1 MSQNTRSGKTRS
13 ALAWIGASFATAV
26 LSVPSVLVGACSG
39 DPQAPAEKKEVG
51 PRPPMPDTAAQTGA
65 QRLTVAQY
73 GNAIRDI
80 LGKNIN
86 VPPAIEADASIDGF
100 VAIGASVSTIS
111 PSGVEKYEKAAF
123 AIAQQV
129 IADEAHKSVV
139 LQCKPT
145 GPADVG
151 CAKETITRVGRL
163 LYRRPLADPEITRL
177 TDIFSQASAALGGF
191 DRGLEYA
198 LAAMLQSPH
207 FLYRPQVGEPDPAHA
222 GQSRYTSLEMASRL
236 SFFFW
241 NSAPDDALLNA
252 AQKGYLV
259 DDTSLA
265 AEIDRLIASPKAH
278 DGLRAFVTDWLKLR
292 ELDHLTKDPTVFTYY
307 SPELGPAARE
317 ETLRLFE
324 HFVFELDSDLRDV
337 MTTRQTF
344 VNAKLASMYMI
355 PSPADEGFNL
365 VEFPADSPRVGL
377 LGHAS
382 ILALHSH
389 PRSTSSTLRG
399 KFIRESLLCDTV
411 PPPPADVNT
420 GLPEASETARTLR
433 ERMQPH
439 LTDPVC
445 KSCHIL
451 MDPIGL
457 GLENFDSIGRY
468 RTKEVGALIDASG
481 DLDGVA
487 FADARTLGK
496 NIRESYKFGPCIVR
510 KVFSYATGFKPAE
523 ADGKTLETLHWDF
536 RASGYRFKELMKLVA
551 LSPAFRLAQKPQ

>member
-1 MSQNTRSGKTRS
+1 MSRNTHPGKTRS
-13 ALAWIGASFATAV
+13 VLRWFSAVVATG
-26 LSVPSVLVGACSG
+26 VLVGACSSKE
-39 DPQAPAEKKEVG
+39 PPPPPAKPDFG
-51 PRPPMPDTAAQTGA
+51 PRPEMPDLAAQTGA

-73 GNAIRDI
+73 GNAIRELFGND
-80 LGKNIN
+80 IN
-86 VPPAIEADASIDGF
+86 VPTAIEADASMDGF

-111 PSGVEKYEKAAF
+111 PSGVEKYEKSAF

-129 IADEAHKSVV
+129 IADDAHKSVV

-145 GPADVG
+145 GPNDAA
-151 CAKETITRVGRL
+151 CAKDTVTRLGRL
-163 LYRRPLADPEITRL
+163 VYRRPLTDAEITRI
-177 TDIFSQASAALGGF
+177 TNIFMQASAALGGF

-198 LAAMLQSPH
+198 IAAMLQSPH

-222 GQSRYTSLEMASRL
+222 GQIRYTGVEMASRL
-236 SFFFW
+236 SFFLW
-241 NSAPDDALLNA
+241 NNTPDDALLNA

-259 DDTSLA
+259 DELGLA
-265 AEIDRLIASPKAH
+265 AEIDRMLESPKAH

-292 ELDHLTKDPTVFTYY
+292 ELDNLNKDPTLFTYF

-324 HFVFELDSDLRDV
+324 HFVFDLDTDVRDI

-365 VEFPADSPRVGL
+365 VEFAADSPRVGL
-377 LGHAS
+377 LGHTS

-389 PRSTSSTLRG
+389 PRATSSTLRG
-399 KFIRESLLCDTV
+399 KFIRESLLCDV
-411 PPPPADVNT
+411 IPPPPANVNT
-420 GLPEASETARTLR
+420 GLPEPSETARTLR

-445 KSCHIL
+445 RACHIL

-457 GLENFDSIGRY
+457 GLENFDAIGRY

-481 DLDGVA
+481 DLDGVKYQ
-487 FADARTLGK
+487 DARALAKTVHD
-496 NIRESYKFGPCIVR
+496 SSKFGPCIVR
-510 KVFSYATGFKPAE
+510 KVFSYATGFRPAAE
-523 ADGKTLETLHWDF
+523 DKGTLDTLHWDF
-536 RASGYRFKELMKLVA
+536 RASGYRLKELMKRVA
-551 LSPAFRLAQKPQ
+551 MSPAFRLAQKPQ